1 MFHLLGTVTLDTAGA
16 EVELGPA
23 KQRIVLA
30 ALLADAGL
38 TVTVPDLVDRVWGD
52 EPPAEA
58 RNSLYTYVSRLRRLL
73 RRTSVPG
80 DEPAS
85 LIRHSGG
92 YELRIDPDRVDVH
105 RFRRLV
111 TGASG
116 DAGSDAQRA
125 GALWEALQLWR
136 GTPLADL
143 PGEWAARTRQR
154 WCGERVAA
162 TLAWA
167 DVELRRDRPAAVIGP
182 LTALAVE
189 HPLDESLTAAL
200 MRALHAGG
208 RGAEA
213 LDRYARTR
221 RRLIDELGVEP
232 GRELQVVHLSILH
245 GSAGNAPASPSDGAC
260 TAAAAPAQL
269 PPAVAAFT
277 GQAAGLAAL
286 DTVLSEAAGPAG
298 HGVVT
303 ITGTAG
309 VGKTALAVHWA
320 HQRADRF
327 PDGQLYVNL
336 RGYAAGPPVPPIDAL
351 AALLRAL
358 GVGAERVPVELGEA
372 TALYRSMLAGRRVLV
387 VLDNARA
394 PEQVRPLLPGAPGC
408 LALITSRDRLG
419 GLVALDGAHRVTVD
433 VLAAAEAALLLERL
447 LGEQRVRAEREA
459 AAELAA
465 ACAYLPLALRIAA
478 ANLAGRPHRSIA
490 GQVTELRAGNRLAA
504 LTIDGDEEA
513 AVRVAFDLSYRSV
526 SPAARRMFR
535 LLGLVPGADVPVAAA
550 AALTGADPAATAPLL
565 DQLAAAHLI
574 DECAADRYTF
584 HDLLRRYAREH
595 AETGDDGHGESVA
608 ALQRLLSWYL
618 HTLDRAT
625 RLLHGHMTLLPLPP
639 GAPPGLEF
647 AGTAEALAWLDGE
660 RHNLVA
666 AVRHAAERGPHETA
680 WLLADRLRPHCVVGG
695 HLVDLVAVAGAGL
708 AAAEAAADLGGQS
721 SMRHGLGCADYLL
734 GRHDSAVGHLR
745 QALALAAHAGWRD
758 GEAAFTGNLGLVQHE
773 VGQLAD
779 ALRQHR
785 RALELYRLGG
795 HLGSA
800 ANVMINL
807 GNVYHD
813 MGRLVDAAVILTES
827 VTLNRQ
833 AGLDGGAAAAMDSLG
848 TVEHSLGHFDRAL
861 DLSAR
866 ALAIHRRVG
875 SRYHEARLLSR
886 TARVHADLGDL
897 ERAFDLAEAGVELS
911 RDIGERRAEASAATA
926 LAAVHEAQ
934 GRLDAAARWYRDAL
948 AAADEIDIPYLSA
961 AALAGLASA
970 YGRLEQYETGL
981 DHARRALDITARCG
995 FRLLEGQVLSTVAR
1009 LHLDAG
1015 RPDQAVEH
1023 ARRALDNHR
1032 GTGHRLGEAG
1042 TLAILA
1048 EACRDGGLYR
1058 RAALDLFAEL
1068 GVPAP
1073 KQLRVASV
1081 PR

>member
-1 MFHLLGTVTLDTAGA
+1 MTLDTAGA

-73 RRTSVPG
+73 RRASVPG
-80 DEPAS
+80 DEPAV

-111 TGASG
+111 TAAAVG
-116 DAGSDAQRA
+116 DTAGDAQRA
-125 GALWEALQLWR
+125 GALREALRLWR
-136 GTPLADL
+136 GAPLADL
-143 PGEWAARTRQR
+143 HGEWAARTRQR
-154 WCGERVAA
+154 WCGEQVAA

-167 DVELRRDRPAAVIGP
+167 DVELRLGRAAAVIGP
-182 LTALAVE
+182 LAALAAE

-213 LDRYARTR
+213 LDRYARAR

-232 GRELQVVHLSILH
+232 GRELQAVHLSVLH
-245 GSAGNAPASPSDGAC
+245 DSAGSAPGTAS
-260 TAAAAPAQL
+260 TAAATPAQL

-277 GQAAGLAAL
+277 GRAAGLAAL
-286 DTVLSEAAGPAG
+286 DTVLSEAGGPAG
-298 HGVVT
+298 PGVVT

-351 AALLRAL
+351 AALLRSL
-358 GVGAERVPVELGEA
+358 GVGAERIPVELAEA
-372 TALYRSMLAGRRVLV
+372 TALYRSTLAGRRVLV

-394 PEQVRPLLPGAPGC
+394 AEQVRPLLPGASGC
-408 LALITSRDRLG
+408 LVLVTSRDRLG
-419 GLVALDGAHRVTVD
+419 GLVALDGAHRVTLD
-433 VLAAAEAALLLERL
+433 VLAAAEAGLLLERL
-447 LGEQRVRAEREA
+447 LGERRVRAEREA

-465 ACAYLPLALRIAA
+465 VCAYLPLALRIAA

-490 GQVTELRAGNRLAA
+490 GQVAELRDGNRLAA
-504 LTIDGDEEA
+504 LAIDGDEEA

-526 SPAARRMFR
+526 SPGARRMFR
-535 LLGLVPGADVPVAAA
+535 LLGLVPGADVSVAAA
-550 AALTGADPAATAPLL
+550 AALAGAAPAVTAPLL

-584 HDLLRRYAREH
+584 HDLLRRYASEH
-595 AETGDDGHGESVA
+595 AEAGDGGHGEPVA
-608 ALQRLLSWYL
+608 ALRRLLSWYL
-618 HTLDRAT
+618 HTLDHAT
-625 RLLHGHMTLLPLPP
+625 RLLRGHMTLLPLPT
-639 GAPPGLEF
+639 GAPVGLEF
-647 AGTAEALAWLDGE
+647 AGTAEALAWLDSE

-666 AVRHAAERGPHETA
+666 AVRHAAVSGPHETA
-680 WLLADRLRPHCVVGG
+680 WLLADRLRPHFVVDGQV
-695 HLVDLVAVAGAGL
+695 VDLVAVAGAGL
-708 AAAEAAADLGGQS
+708 AAAEAAADLDGQS
-721 SMRHGLGCADYLL
+721 SMHHGLGCADFLL
-734 GRHDSAVGHLR
+734 GRHDLAVGHLE
-745 QALALAAHAGWRD
+745 QALMLAGRGGWRD

-773 VGQLAD
+773 VGRLED
-779 ALRQHR
+779 ALRRHG

-813 MGRLVDAAVILTES
+813 MGRLVDAAVVLTES

-833 AGLDGGAAAAMDSLG
+833 AGLDSGAATAMDSLG
-848 TVEHSLGHFDRAL
+848 AVEHSLGHFDRAL
-861 DLSAR
+861 ELSAR
-866 ALAIHRRVG
+866 ALTIHRKVG
-875 SRYHEARLLSR
+875 SRYHEARLLNSM
-886 TARVHADLGDL
+886 ARVHADLGNLDQ
-897 ERAFDLAEAGVELS
+897 AFDLAGAGVELS
-911 RDIGERRAEASAATA
+911 RDIGERRAEAYAYTT

-934 GRLDAAARWYRDAL
+934 GRPDAAVHWYRDAL
-948 AAADEIDIPYLSA
+948 AAAEEINIPYPSA

-970 YGRLEQYETGL
+970 FGRLGQYETGI
-981 DHARRALDITARCG
+981 DHARRALDITARCR
-995 FRLLEGQVLSTVAR
+995 FRLLEGRVLSTAAR

-1015 RPDQAVEH
+1015 RHDQAVEH

-1032 GTGHRLGEAG
+1032 ATGHRLGEAG

-1048 EACRDGGLYR
+1048 EACADGGPYR
-1058 RAALDLFAEL
+1058 RAALDLFADL

-1073 KQLRVASV
+1073 RDLRVATV